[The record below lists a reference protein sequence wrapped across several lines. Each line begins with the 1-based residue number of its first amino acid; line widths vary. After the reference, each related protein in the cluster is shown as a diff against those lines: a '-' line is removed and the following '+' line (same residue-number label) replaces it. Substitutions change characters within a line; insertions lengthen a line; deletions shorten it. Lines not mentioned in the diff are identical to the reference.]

1 MAIGPD
7 RIARKVTSKKCRHS
21 STQIWAQTMIAQA
34 SIDPSDHHTPYC
46 MPVRSAQL
54 WFDSLVYSKSVHT
67 SVITV
72 RMGLQKKASACLFRA
87 RVYQANTTMENNGE
101 NRINQREAPR
111 DETEA
116 CCLYLKSRTQRQTK
130 SVPKIGEA
138 IRQIPPYGHVA
149 IFPRAGH
156 SQTHPC
162 RPGGQ
167 SPAWSSSTESTS
179 LACVGLSKSS
189 HDSPAH
195 RATTLANRS
204 VISMPLCFYHLTTR
218 LLPSVMTIKITFWTT
233 SSQFTSSQF
242 RCDVCVGY
250 VTCVVDIKMLCR
262 KLLNEGKSWQIR
274 RQHHQLLI
282 AIKWN
287 DSCMNHTYRNH
298 TFTAVWRV

>member
-1 MAIGPD
+1 MIRFTGVFQIGTH
-7 RIARKVTSKKCRHS
+7 ISN
-21 STQIWAQTMIAQA
+21 
-34 SIDPSDHHTPYC
+34 YC
-46 MPVRSAQL
+46 MHGVA
-54 WFDSLVYSKSVHT
+54 
-67 SVITV
+67 
-72 RMGLQKKASACLFRA
+72 KKASACLFRA

-218 LLPSVMTIKITFWTT
+218 LLPSVMTIKITF
-233 SSQFTSSQF
+233 
-242 RCDVCVGY
+242 
-250 VTCVVDIKMLCR
+250 
-262 KLLNEGKSWQIR
+262 
-274 RQHHQLLI
+274 
-282 AIKWN
+282 
-287 DSCMNHTYRNH
+287 
-298 TFTAVWRV
+298 